1 MIWSEFFLKLN
12 EGVLLVPF
20 VFLLFGSIILTFK
33 TRFIQFRALPRIAK
47 LALAAFRSK
56 SSDETHT
63 IRSHRAL
70 FTAMSSSLGIGNI
83 LSPVIAIGF
92 GGPGALVGFILA
104 MIFGCATI
112 YTEVTLSLHS
122 RERLDD
128 GTIMGG
134 PMQYLRKGISPFV
147 ALIYAL
153 GTGLMLVAWSG
164 RQSNTLAVLLSS
176 KGIPTYLTGFVV
188 AIIVAIVLLRGI
200 KTIGTIAAK
209 LVPTMFILYT
219 SALLWVIFS
228 NIGNFSEVVL
238 LVYRSL
244 FTPNAMVG
252 AGVGVG
258 ILGAMRW
265 GLSNAF
271 FANEAGLGT
280 ATIPHSMARTENP
293 VDQGTLAMVSVY
305 TSGIICILSGVAIL
319 LTGVWKQPGLP
330 FDITMLF
337 RMFTEQFS
345 YVGGIILTV
354 VVFLFAFGA
363 MMGNSYNGGQCVSY
377 ITKRRWIWYYYI
389 FMAVVIFFS
398 ATMDMK
404 NIWVVGDWCMAF
416 VAVPHI
422 ISVILLAYRNG
433 HLLAGKQ

>member
-1 MIWSEFFLKLN
+1 MVWSNLFFKLN

-20 VFLLFGSIILTFK
+20 VFLLIGSIVLTCK
-33 TRFIQFRALPRIAK
+33 TRFVQFRAIPRIFG
-47 LALAAFRSK
+47 LVFEAFKSK
-56 SSDETHT
+56 SSSGSHT

-92 GGPGALVGFILA
+92 GGPGALVGFLLA

-112 YTEVTLSLHS
+112 FTEVTFSLHS
-122 RERLDD
+122 REVSSD
-128 GTIMGG
+128 GSIMGG
-134 PMQYLRKGISPFV
+134 PMQYLNKGIGGFV
-147 ALIYAL
+147 AFVYAL
-153 GTGLMLVAWSG
+153 GTCLMLVAWSG
-164 RQSNTLAVLLSS
+164 RQSNALASLLSLR
-176 KGIPTYLTGFVV
+176 GIPTYATGLVV
-188 AIIVAIVLLRGI
+188 AVVVAIVLLRGI
-200 KTIGTIAAK
+200 KAIGNVASK
-209 LVPTMFILYT
+209 LVPIMFVLYT
-219 SALLWVIFS
+219 SALLWIIFRNS
-228 NIGNFSEVVL
+228 GNMLYVFKL
-238 LVYRSL
+238 IYKSL
-244 FTPNAMVG
+244 FTPNAMIG

-258 ILGAMRW
+258 IFSAMRW

-280 ATIPHSMARTENP
+280 ATIPHSMANTDNP

-305 TSGIICILSGVAIL
+305 TSGIICLLTGIAIL

-330 FDITMLF
+330 FDIMMLF

-345 YVGGIILTV
+345 YFGGIILSI

-389 FMAVVIFFS
+389 FMAVVIFVS
-398 ATMDMK
+398 ATMDVRR
-404 NIWVVGDWCMAF
+404 IWVIGDLCMAF

-422 ISVILLAYRNG
+422 ISIVILAYKEG
-433 HLLAGKQ
+433 HLLVEKN